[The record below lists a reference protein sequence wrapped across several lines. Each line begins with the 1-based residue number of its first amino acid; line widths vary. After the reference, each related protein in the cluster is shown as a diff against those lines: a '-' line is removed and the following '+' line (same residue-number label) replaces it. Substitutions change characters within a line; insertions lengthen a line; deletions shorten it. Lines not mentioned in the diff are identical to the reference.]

1 MGKKKSKS
9 GGKPKDHGEYRET
22 NEFHDGLEMDGAD
35 AFEAMQDAKNNL
47 KMGQIKSRHKIPDV
61 SGGVEE
67 LYALSGDSDSDDEN
81 LPEGVEFDDDDEQTV
96 IRYTGCPVNWY
107 SLLISIPDFSDC
119 LMKKI

>member
-96 IRYTGCPVNWY
+96 IRYFFNVLGIII
-107 SLLISIPDFSDC
+107 LFS
-119 LMKKI
+119 KIFCVII

>member
-1 MGKKKSKS
+1 MGKKSKS

-35 AFEAMQDAKNNL
+35 AYEAMQDAKNNL

-67 LYALSGDSDSDDEN
+67 LYALSGDSDSDDDEN
-81 LPEGVEFDDDDEQTV
+81 LPEGVEFDDDEEQDV
-96 IRYTGCPVNWY
+96 RAWGN
-107 SLLISIPDFSDC
+107 
-119 LMKKI
+119 KKKHFYDGNPNDPRNAMTEKD

>member
-1 MGKKKSKS
+1 MAKKKSKS

-96 IRYTGCPVNWY
+96 IRYRDVVR
-107 SLLISIPDFSDC
+107 FSNPGV
-119 LMKKI
+119 LAVIWWA